1 MMDARD
7 TEISE
12 QERAIVKAS
21 LGPIM
26 AALAGQ
32 SENGVVTASMVSRVL
47 AFALATVIESDDD
60 LSTPREFRQA
70 GDYIGKL
77 VAHHVR
83 QLREEADNTG
93 TSFMAD
99 VVSGRTRRD

>member
-1 MMDARD
+1 MDARD
-7 TEISE
+7 AAISE
-12 QERAIVKAS
+12 QERAIVKAA

-47 AFALATVIESDDD
+47 AFALATVIETDDN
-60 LSTPREFRQA
+60 LSTPRDFRQA

-77 VAHHVR
+77 VAHYVR
-83 QLREEADNTG
+83 QLREEADQTG
-93 TSFMAD
+93 TSFMAE
-99 VVSGRTRRD
+99 VMSGRSKQG